1 MGGCLPKAFKT
12 TKKRK
17 RKKGIKRKNIIN
29 KFLSEN
35 FSTSEVNEIHFEICM
50 HIYLNGKITA
60 GSRIYFY
67 ELI

>member
-1 MGGCLPKAFKT
+1 MDAY
-12 TKKRK
+12 RK
-17 RKKGIKRKNIIN
+17 RSQQRRREREKKGIKRKNIIN